1 MRTQSV
7 PFGKCFL
14 HSLKNYKV
22 CILYSF
28 LCLAVDTITNRKL
41 WNFTAKLVLSQIC
54 LTRYFTQLQSRL
66 QAPIKICSLLHRKKT
81 KIFCF
86 LLKETF
92 FFPCQSYQQCEYF
105 YLALCFWYI
114 FPLPISKV
122 PVWVYLQKVI
132 SRSTDVWKFT
142 ILLIK

>member
-28 LCLAVDTITNRKL
+28 LCLATDKITNRKL

-66 QAPIKICSLLHRKKT
+66 QAPIKICCLLHRKKN

-92 FFPCQSYQQCEYF
+92 FSPARITNNVNISTWFSISDIYF
-105 YLALCFWYI
+105 HYPSLKFLSGCICRRLSQGAQMFGT
-114 FPLPISKV
+114 LP
-122 PVWVYLQKVI
+122 
-132 SRSTDVWKFT
+132 FF
-142 ILLIK
+142 